1 MVTQIADS
9 ISLFGESFPKIHR
22 IRAQVFLY
30 ETGEIRQ
37 GGEVEL
43 VADFGQGEAF
53 VAKQAAD
60 FQSSVARNP
69 VVGGEA
75 AYLLRHFGEVFRCDT
90 KLVGIVADFAVRI
103 EIAMFQKGEKTVH
116 DLGVLRSDLV
126 VAVKIHMEIEEVD
139 NHTLYGINHR
149 LTMEV
154 VVCERQPL
162 LDVVEVE
169 CAHLLLL
176 GGEPHDGVVEQGQ
189 MPLHAVVALRRT
201 HLDELLRDID
211 GIDFK
216 ILALHDASRHI
227 AAGENQAV
235 VRLEA
240 KCLVVE
246 LKIAMPLAT
255 IGVAQV
261 ARKPL
266 VAEVDQG
273 VFYDNVGAGVHGGKI
288 TKKFRN
294 PSLCPSC
301 GIIQTIKTNP
311 FRARNKRLNNQAVG
325 FARLSISGIASCFQR
340 YKAAREG

>member
-1 MVTQIADS
+1 MVTQIAEK
-9 ISLFGESFPKIHR
+9 ISLFGESFPEIHR
-22 IRAQVFLY
+22 VRAQVFLH
-30 ETGEIRQ
+30 EAGEIRQ

-43 VADFGQGEAF
+43 VGDVGQGKTF
-53 VAKQAAD
+53 VAEQTAN
-60 FQSSVARNP
+60 FQCGVTRNP

-75 AYLLRHFGEVFRCDT
+75 AHLLRHFGEVFRRDAE
-90 KLVGIVADFAVRI
+90 LVGIVADFAVGI
-103 EIAMFQKGEKTVH
+103 EVATLQQSEKAVH
-116 DLGVLRSDLV
+116 DLGGLRRDLV
-126 VAVKIHMEIEEVD
+126 VAVEFNVEVEEVD
-139 NHTLYGINHR
+139 NHALDGVDHR
-149 LTMEV
+149 LAVEV
-154 VVCERQPL
+154 VVREGQPL

-169 CAHLLLL
+169 RAHLLLL

-266 VAEVDQG
+266 VAEVDQS
-273 VFYDNVGAGVHGGKI
+273 VFDDNVWADVHSGKI
-288 TKKFRN
+288 TKIPQPKPAPEFRKCI
-294 PSLCPSC
+294 LFLK
-301 GIIQTIKTNP
+301 Q
-311 FRARNKRLNNQAVG
+311 
-325 FARLSISGIASCFQR
+325 
-340 YKAAREG
+340 